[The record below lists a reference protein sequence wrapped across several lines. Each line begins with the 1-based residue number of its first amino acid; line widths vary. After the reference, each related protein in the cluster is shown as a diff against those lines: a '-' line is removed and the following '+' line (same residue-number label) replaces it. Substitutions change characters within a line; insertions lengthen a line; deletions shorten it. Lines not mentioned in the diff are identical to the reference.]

1 MLSADPSYNQVMLPD
16 DDFISGFEAAS
27 LTEFHHADHV
37 RLTILYL
44 ARHGRDDALRRLT
57 AGIRRLA
64 AADGHPEKFH
74 VTMTR
79 AWLEVIEAAR
89 AKHPE
94 ARDPASLL
102 AACPELL
109 DRHVLRQCYSR
120 ERLESDRARTEWMPP
135 DLGALDSILGGVTD
149 QKTPD

>member
-1 MLSADPSYNQVMLPD
+1 MVSD
-16 DDFISGFEAAS
+16 DDLMAGFEAAS
-27 LTEFHHADHV
+27 LAEFHHADHV

-44 ARHGRDDALRRLT
+44 AHHGRDEALRRLT

-79 AWLEVIEAAR
+79 AWLDLIDAAR
-89 AKHPE
+89 AAHPE
-94 ARDPASLL
+94 AASPAALV

-109 DRHVLRQCYSR
+109 DRHALRRCYSR
-120 ERLESDRARTEWMPP
+120 ERLESERARTEWMPP
-135 DLGALDSILGGVTD
+135 DLAELGSITD
-149 QKTPD
+149 RKIEI

>member
-1 MLSADPSYNQVMLPD
+1 MLPD
-16 DDFISGFEAAS
+16 DDFIAGFEAAS
-27 LTEFHHADHV
+27 LAEFHHADHV

-44 ARHGRDDALRRLT
+44 ARHGREGALSRLT
-57 AGIRRLA
+57 TGIRRLA
-64 AADGHPEKFH
+64 AADGRPEKFH
-74 VTMTR
+74 LTMTC

-109 DRHVLRQCYSR
+109 NRDLLRQCYSR
-120 ERLESDRARTEWMPP
+120 EQLESERARTEWMPP
-135 DLGALDSILGGVTD
+135 DLEALDSILA
-149 QKTPD
+149 

>member
-1 MLSADPSYNQVMLPD
+1 MLPD
-16 DDFISGFEAAS
+16 DDFIAGFEAAS
-27 LTEFHHADHV
+27 LAEFHHADHV

-44 ARHGRDDALRRLT
+44 ARHGREGALSRLT
-57 AGIRRLA
+57 TGIRRLA
-64 AADGHPEKFH
+64 AADGRPEKFH
-74 VTMTR
+74 LTMTC

-109 DRHVLRQCYSR
+109 NRDLLRQCYSR
-120 ERLESDRARTEWMPP
+120 EQLESERARTEWMPP
-135 DLGALDSILGGVTD
+135 DLEALDSILATD
-149 QKTPD
+149 RKTRN

>member
-1 MLSADPSYNQVMLPD
+1 MLSD
-16 DDFISGFEAAS
+16 DDLIAGFEAAS

-44 ARHGRDDALRRLT
+44 ARHGRNEALRRLT

-79 AWLEVIEAAR
+79 AWLELIEAAR
-89 AKHPE
+89 ATHPKASSPE
-94 ARDPASLL
+94 ALVV
-102 AACPELL
+102 ACPELL
-109 DRHVLRQCYSR
+109 DRQALRRWYSR
-120 ERLESDRARTEWMPP
+120 ERLESERARTEWMPP
-135 DLGALDSILGGVTD
+135 DLASLGSTTG
-149 QKTPD
+149 QKFEI

>member
-1 MLSADPSYNQVMLPD
+1 MLSANPSYNQVMLAD
-16 DDFISGFEAAS
+16 DDLIAGFDAAS

-44 ARHGRDDALRRLT
+44 ARHGRDEALSRLT
-57 AGIRRLA
+57 TGIRRLA

-74 VTMTR
+74 ATMTR

-89 AKHPE
+89 ARHPE

-109 DRHVLRQCYSR
+109 DRHVLRHCYSS
-120 ERLESDRARTEWMPP
+120 ERLNSDRARTEWMPP
-135 DLGALDSILGGVTD
+135 DLGALHSILGVVAD
-149 QKTPD
+149 QKTGH